1 MPSGYRSIFCL
12 TVSDKNVLLTFYG
25 WLLTAFLIDC
35 ASYGY
40 EDWYDTYSV
49 GCFDSYNTSSPIYTD
64 LTVDNVIDRQWE
76 WMLCNEPLA
85 YWQDG
90 AASGTPSIVSSLVS
104 AEYWQRQCGLY
115 FTPPGTFG
123 SAEGKDVTTT
133 NTYTK
138 GWDIAGTTTRLIFT
152 NGQYDPWK
160 DATVSSDF
168 KPGGPYNGTDDAPVL
183 VIPGGIHCSDMIA
196 ENGVVNAGAQEV
208 IDTEIAVITGWVEEY
223 YTEKKRK
230 RSVRH
235 R

>member
-1 MPSGYRSIFCL
+1 M
-12 TVSDKNVLLTFYG
+12 
-25 WLLTAFLIDC
+25 
-35 ASYGY
+35 
-40 EDWYDTYSV
+40 DTY
-49 GCFDSYNTSSPIYTD
+49 NASSPIYTD
-64 LTVDNVIDRQWE
+64 LTVDNPWDRQWE
-76 WMLCNEPLA
+76 WILCNEPLA

-90 AASGTPSIVSSLVS
+90 AAYGTPSLVSSLVS

-123 SAEGKDVTTT
+123 SEVGKSVATT
-133 NTYTK
+133 NAYTK
-138 GWDIAGTTTRLIFT
+138 GWDIEGTTTRLIFT

-160 DATVSSDF
+160 DSTVSSDF

-196 ENGVVNAGAQEV
+196 KNGAVNAGAQEV

-230 RSVRH
+230 RTVRH